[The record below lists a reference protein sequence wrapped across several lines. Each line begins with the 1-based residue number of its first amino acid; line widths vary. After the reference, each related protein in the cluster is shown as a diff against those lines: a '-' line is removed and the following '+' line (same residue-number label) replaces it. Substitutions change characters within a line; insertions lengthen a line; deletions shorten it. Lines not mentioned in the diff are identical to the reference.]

1 MNIPTHSWKRFL
13 VVALAILLVAGSGAS
28 GHTYASEADS
38 TLTTIDVPGSTS
50 TLATDINSEGEIVG
64 RYVSV
69 ADGQT
74 HGFLRSEHGEF
85 TTIDFPGAVF
95 TVAAGINPRRDI
107 VGMYRL
113 PTDSVRVRH
122 GFLLSGGAF
131 TTIDPPGAVFT
142 NALGINP
149 SGEIVGRFCT
159 TVAIPCMPDT
169 GTVHGFLF
177 ANDEFTTI
185 DVPGAL
191 RTNAWKIDPQRRIVG
206 GYTGADGKNHIFVL
220 AEDGFTMVV
229 LPPTIGIPLENGG
242 INANGD
248 IASTY
253 CDTAPCTTTGHG
265 FVLSRD
271 EFMSIDVTGA
281 ISTGVFAI
289 NARGDVVGFYDDASG
304 KRHGFLLR
312 HVTIGK

>member
-1 MNIPTHSWKRFL
+1 MNTPTNSTKRFL
-13 VVALAILLVAGSGAS
+13 IVALAILVGAPTTPAL
-28 GHTYASEADS
+28 GAPEANS
-38 TLTTIDVPGSTS
+38 TLTTIDVPGSTA
-50 TLATDINSEGEIVG
+50 TVATDISSEGEIVG
-64 RYVSV
+64 RYVSA

-74 HGFLRSEHGEF
+74 HGFLRSNHGEF
-85 TTIDFPGAVF
+85 TTVDFPGAVF
-95 TVAAGINPRRDI
+95 TVAAGINARGDI

-113 PTDSVRVRH
+113 PADSVRVRH

-142 NALGINP
+142 NALGINA

-169 GTVHGFLF
+169 GNMHGFFF
-177 ANDEFTTI
+177 ANDEFTTV
-185 DVPGAL
+185 DVPGAI
-191 RTNAWKIDPQRRIVG
+191 RTNAWKIDPQRIIVG

-220 AEDGFTMVV
+220 TDYGFTTVA
-229 LPPTIGIPLENGG
+229 LPSTMGIPLENGG
-242 INANGD
+242 INASGD
-248 IASTY
+248 IASAY

-271 EFMSIDVTGA
+271 EFTAVDVPGA

-289 NARGDVVGFYDDASG
+289 NARSDVVGFYDDSSG
-304 KRHGFLLR
+304 RRHGFVLR
-312 HVTIGK
+312 RVTIGK